1 MQPPRRFT
9 LLVLLLLL
17 STVAA
22 WAGPRGLRPLE
33 DALLLVAGLLVALAA
48 IGAGTL
54 RFRHLRLEVA
64 RVTADNARLQGLVGE
79 RTRALR
85 EREATF
91 AAEPPERIG
100 DAATFIFAE
109 GLSTGGLA
117 ADLAGPALME
127 EDEESARRGGQ
138 VHAATEPVGKA
149 FSFSFPPSPLAG
161 WAGATPASRPA
172 GRPSR
177 PAPPARAPR

>member
-1 MQPPRRFT
+1 MQPPRRFA

-17 STVAA
+17 STMAA

-48 IGAGTL
+48 IGVATL
-54 RFRHLRLEVA
+54 RFRHLRREVA
-64 RVTADNARLQGLVGE
+64 RVTADNARLEGLVGE

-85 EREATF
+85 EREASL
-91 AAEPPERIG
+91 AAEPAERVG
-100 DAATFIFAE
+100 DAAAFIFAE
-109 GLSTGGLA
+109 GLSTGELA
-117 ADLAGPALME
+117 ADRAGPAPM
-127 EDEESARRGGQ
+127 EDEETAPRGGQ
-138 VHAATEPVGKA
+138 VHAAPEPVGKA

-177 PAPPARAPR
+177 PAPPAATPR